1 MGPVTTVKYRNYTK
15 EGNPSWGSNDPP
27 GCLDS
32 WRVSTLCSR
41 ERSRR
46 KARFKAGVNFNRY
59 SSARQKKRRHGKR
72 GVRGL
77 KRWLKRMK
85 TLVAAVGRYVALFS
99 REPQINTPPPTP
111 VTPSACHVP
120 SRFLRRPFFLP
131 PPLPSTDGT
140 RSNRWKDRIAARAA
154 GHFSTG
160 TYLLAYKEFDER
172 VLWGRV
178 SLEWEDVC
186 YPINWEIISSIA
198 FVQRGN
204 KGGWL

>member
-131 PPLPSTDGT
+131 PPPPPRRTG
-140 RSNRWKDRIAARAA
+140 RDRIGGKIGLPHAQ
-154 GHFSTG
+154 
-160 TYLLAYKEFDER
+160 LAIFQRGRTSLPIRSSMKEFYGAEF
-172 VLWGRV
+172 LWNGKMSVIR
-178 SLEWEDVC
+178 
-186 YPINWEIISSIA
+186 SI
-198 FVQRGN
+198 G
-204 KGGWL
+204 K